1 MPRDYAASNGRS
13 QRQKS
18 RGAQNRRRPNN
29 RRRPQSRQPAQR
41 TPGWVWLFCGLTVG
55 LLFAIGVYIYVKPVQ
70 QGNRQMARQPA
81 PQQPSQRHRA
91 TAKASPPASHGLPP
105 KEKPRFDF
113 YDMLPKYQVVI
124 PQEQYRTQQQKESP
138 KVTQPGQYV
147 IQVGS
152 FKDYSAANSVKAKL
166 ALIGLEA
173 NIQKAKLQSGQT
185 WYRVRLG
192 PEDSTHKVNAMLKR
206 LKAHDID
213 SMVMKV
219 KG

>member
-1 MPRDYAASNGRS
+1 MPRDYAASNSRS

-18 RGAQNRRRPNN
+18 HRNQTRRRTNSKP
-29 RRRPQSRQPAQR
+29 RPQPRQPAPR
-41 TPGWVWLFCGLTVG
+41 TPGWVWLFCGLTLG
-55 LLFAIGVYIYVKPVQ
+55 LLIAIGVYIYVKPVQ
-70 QGNRQMARQPA
+70 QGKRQVTRQPV
-81 PQQPSQRHRA
+81 PQSTQGQQR

-105 KEKPRFDF
+105 REKPRFDF

-124 PQEQYRTQQQKESP
+124 PREQYRTKQQKESP
-138 KVTQPGQYV
+138 KVTKPGHYV

-152 FKDYSAANSVKAKL
+152 FKDHSSADSVKARL

-173 NIQKAKLQSGQT
+173 NIKKARLQSGQT

-192 PEDSTHKVNAMLKR
+192 PENSTRKVNAMLKR

-213 SMVMKV
+213 SMVMKI